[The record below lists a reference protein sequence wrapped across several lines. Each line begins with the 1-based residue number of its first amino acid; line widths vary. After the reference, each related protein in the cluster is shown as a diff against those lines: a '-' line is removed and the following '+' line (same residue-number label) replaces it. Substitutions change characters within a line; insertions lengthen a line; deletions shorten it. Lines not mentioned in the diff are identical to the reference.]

1 MFFSSSFICGHLGW
15 FHILA
20 IVNSYVA
27 NVGMQE
33 SLWCADTDSII
44 HVEVCLWYAGMNFF
58 MDVQVSLWH
67 DDTDFLHVE
76 I

>member
-1 MFFSSSFICGHLGW
+1 M
-15 FHILA
+15 
-20 IVNSYVA
+20 
-27 NVGMQE
+27 GMQE

-44 HVEVCLWYAGMNFF
+44 HVKVFLWYAGMNSF